1 MCTLHPWLRTTY
13 VGGNRYQLG
22 TLMVQGGSD
31 YMVRAHVF
39 LGWARFWMTVGSHRA
54 GLWRNLA
61 DLIDYQDS
69 VEGTLG
75 HR

>member
-1 MCTLHPWLRTTY
+1 
-13 VGGNRYQLG
+13 
-22 TLMVQGGSD
+22 MVQGGSD

-39 LGWARFWMTVGSHRA
+39 LGWVRFWMTVGSHRA

-61 DLIDYQDS
+61 DLIEYQDF

>member
-1 MCTLHPWLRTTY
+1 
-13 VGGNRYQLG
+13 
-22 TLMVQGGSD
+22 MVQGGSD

-39 LGWARFWMTVGSHRA
+39 LGWARFWMTVESHRA
-54 GLWRNLA
+54 GLWCNLA
-61 DLIDYQDS
+61 DLIEDLDF